1 MGEKHDYLRSVFGGK
16 TILVGNLILGRK
28 QTIFVAHFLRQNT
41 QFRGKTIS
49 NTIFWGESPIF
60 WRKHMVLGEKKVW
73 GLFFG
78 GKHPCW
84 GPFFSLC
91 THCLGVT
98 PNFVGEKTIFRL
110 ILQGVAPNLG
120 PILWGE
126 EAIFGGRWG
135 TQMHL
140 WGKQGH
146 PNISPGCP
154 RAPTTPQKP
163 KGPLWAPQSTQGTP
177 KLQRH
182 LNPHEHPKNSPQAPQ
197 TFRGTP

>member
-1 MGEKHDYLRSVFGGK
+1 MGEKQFLTQFFGVNHPFFGG
-16 TILVGNLILGRK
+16 
-28 QTIFVAHFLRQNT
+28 NT
-41 QFRGKTIS
+41 W
-49 NTIFWGESPIF
+49 FWG
-60 WRKHMVLGEKKVW
+60 KKKVW

-78 GKHPCW
+78 GKHPRC
-84 GPFFSLC
+84 GPFFSLR
-91 THCLGVT
+91 TPCLGVT

-140 WGKQGH
+140 WGNQGH
-146 PNISPGCP
+146 PNISSGCP